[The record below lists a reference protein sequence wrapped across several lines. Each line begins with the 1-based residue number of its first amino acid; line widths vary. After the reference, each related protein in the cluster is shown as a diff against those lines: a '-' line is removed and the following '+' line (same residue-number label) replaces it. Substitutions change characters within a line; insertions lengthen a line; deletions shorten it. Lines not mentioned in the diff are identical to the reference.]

1 MARSNLEL
9 DKIIRSMK
17 ETTFIGKITAIH
29 LKNRYEDTFA
39 EYQRLPLR
47 LETASIIMKK
57 KDLTNEL
64 DNIERDL
71 DFLEKHQKIFIDNS
85 NSHINKD

>member
-1 MARSNLEL
+1 MFDNRGNL
-9 DKIIRSMK
+9 SM
-17 ETTFIGKITAIH
+17 ID

-64 DNIERDL
+64 DSIERDL
-71 DFLEKHQKIFIDNS
+71 DFLEKHQKIFIDNNYS
-85 NSHINKD
+85 DINNS

>member
-1 MARSNLEL
+1 
-9 DKIIRSMK
+9 
-17 ETTFIGKITAIH
+17 